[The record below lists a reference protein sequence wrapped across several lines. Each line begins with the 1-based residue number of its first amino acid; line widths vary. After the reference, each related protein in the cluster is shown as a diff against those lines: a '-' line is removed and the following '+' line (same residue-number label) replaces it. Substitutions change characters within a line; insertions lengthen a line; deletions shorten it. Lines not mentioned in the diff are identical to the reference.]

1 MRLRVRPTRVLRGSL
16 GVPGDKSISHRVA
29 LLGALA
35 EGTTEVHGF
44 LEAEDCRRTLAAV
57 EALGAEVTRKGPG
70 EYRIHGVGRDGLRE
84 PEDVI
89 DCGNSGTTA
98 RLLMGVA
105 AGQPFSTFLT
115 GDRSLRRRPMGR
127 VAEPLRHMGASV
139 VGRAGGDRLPLV
151 VRGTRPL
158 RAGSHTLAVASAQ
171 VKSAL
176 LLAGLWAEGPV
187 SVTEPAPSRD
197 HTERL
202 LEHFGGSVARAG
214 LTTTVTPGPLRPAA
228 VSVPGD
234 VSAAAFLLV
243 AALVVPDGCVTV
255 EGVGL
260 NPTRTGVLDVLH
272 AMGAALHVVRT
283 GTSDPEEPRGRVT
296 ARSSALRATEIAGAL
311 IPRVLDEIPILAVAA
326 AAACGRTEIRDAA
339 ELRVKES
346 DRLAVL
352 ARELGRLGAAVAER
366 PDGLVI
372 EGPARWRGA
381 VVESAGD
388 HRVAMAL
395 AVAGLLAE
403 GETVVEDAGCIATSF
418 PGFPDALNALVGGPA
433 VAVEW

>member
-1 MRLRVRPTRVLRGSL
+1 MRLRVRPVHALRGTAK
-16 GVPGDKSISHRVA
+16 VPGDKSISHRVA
-29 LLGALA
+29 LLGAVA
-35 EGTTEVHGF
+35 EGTTEVSGF
-44 LEAEDCRRTLAAV
+44 LEAEDCGRTLAAV

-70 EYRIHGVGRDGLRE
+70 EYRIHGVGLHGLHE
-84 PEDVI
+84 PEDII

-98 RLLMGVA
+98 RLVMGVA

-115 GDRSLRRRPMGR
+115 GDPTLRRRPMGR
-127 VAEPLRHMGASV
+127 VAGPLRRMGASV

-151 VRGTRPL
+151 VAGTRPL
-158 RAGSHTLAVASAQ
+158 RAGAHALPVASAQ
-171 VKSAL
+171 VKSAI

-202 LEHFGGSVARAG
+202 LELFGAS
-214 LTTTVTPGPLRPAA
+214 LTRDGRTATVMPGPLRPAA
-228 VSVPGD
+228 VAIPGD
-234 VSAAAFLLV
+234 VSSAAFLLV
-243 AALVVPDGCVTV
+243 AALLVPEGHVTV

-260 NPTRTGVLDVLH
+260 NPTRTGVLDVLR
-272 AMGAALHVVRT
+272 AMGATLDVAPEA
-283 GTSDPEEPRGRVT
+283 TSDREPRGRLT
-296 ARSSALRATEIAGAL
+296 ARSSALQATEIAGSL

-326 AAACGRTEIRDAA
+326 ATAHGRTEIRDAA

-352 ARELGRLGAAVAER
+352 ARELGRMGVAVAER
-366 PDGLVI
+366 PDGLVV

-381 VVESAGD
+381 VVQSQGD
-388 HRVAMAL
+388 HRMAMAL
-395 AVAGLLAE
+395 AVAGLVAA

-418 PGFPDALNALVGGPA
+418 PTFPDVLNALAGGPV